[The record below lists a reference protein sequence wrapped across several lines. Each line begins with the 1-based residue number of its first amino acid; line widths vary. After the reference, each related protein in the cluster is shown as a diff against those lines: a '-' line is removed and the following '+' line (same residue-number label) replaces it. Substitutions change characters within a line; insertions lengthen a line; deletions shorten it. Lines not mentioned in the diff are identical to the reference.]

1 MSAVADALTE
11 AIGAEV
17 SRNAVA
23 GRTRRLRELGHD
35 IEARQVPERLVQAKE
50 QPIHLPQRPEPA
62 IMRPDVI
69 VTHDDGVEYSR
80 LNPRGC
86 KALLDKRGADGF
98 FMCCG
103 KRQKDGSVY
112 CKDHY
117 NRYYTSHRER

>member
-1 MSAVADALTE
+1 VRWLTEEADNLLKQLWREGRSMSAVADALTE

-69 VTHDDGVEYSR
+69 VTHDDGVEY
-80 LNPRGC
+80 
-86 KALLDKRGADGF
+86 
-98 FMCCG
+98 
-103 KRQKDGSVY
+103 
-112 CKDHY
+112 
-117 NRYYTSHRER
+117 